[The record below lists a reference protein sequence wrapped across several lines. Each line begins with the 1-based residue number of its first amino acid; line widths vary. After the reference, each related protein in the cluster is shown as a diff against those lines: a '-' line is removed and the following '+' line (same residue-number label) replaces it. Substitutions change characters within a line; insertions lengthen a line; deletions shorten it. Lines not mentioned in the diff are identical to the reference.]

1 MLQTWSRLGD
11 LSNSVLTGT
20 LNLGSV
26 LLERT
31 FVGLFVGVSDVDITG
46 RRDNTDSREVA
57 LVRGGD
63 RIMVDPSA
71 WQWGR
76 NTSMWELSS
85 PLVDEVVGT
94 MIVGA
99 DARVGVLGWVSRGEE
114 PLLMRL
120 PVLSFVRH
128 LLFFPDTGVC
138 TMGRGFFFCFLCT
151 VTWNQYT
158 SIKCQCYMYV
168 YCSEQT
174 AETNFLSY
182 REILSKFDI
191 VGQYSIKS
199 GDLFTFCP

>member
-1 MLQTWSRLGD
+1 MLQTCSRLGD
-11 LSNSVLTGT
+11 LSSSVLTGT

-63 RIMVDPSA
+63 RIMVDPPA

-99 DARVGVLGWVSRGEE
+99 DARVGVLG
-114 PLLMRL
+114 
-120 PVLSFVRH
+120 
-128 LLFFPDTGVC
+128 
-138 TMGRGFFFCFLCT
+138 
-151 VTWNQYT
+151 
-158 SIKCQCYMYV
+158 
-168 YCSEQT
+168 
-174 AETNFLSY
+174 
-182 REILSKFDI
+182 
-191 VGQYSIKS
+191 
-199 GDLFTFCP
+199 